1 LNGFISLLSI
11 IFKLHMKE
19 LIITNKILNWYDIH
33 KRTLPWRKKTSLKK
47 KQYYTLVSE
56 FMLQQTQVVTVIPYF
71 NRFIKNIPDL
81 ETLANFENR
90 KLIKLWEGLGYYS
103 RVRNLKKAA
112 KIVIKDF
119 NKKLPENFLDL
130 KSLPGIGDYTASAI
144 LAIAFNKPFIP
155 LDGNVER
162 VLKRYLYLKKENQIQ
177 KNNLIESKKIL
188 GTSIR
193 SSDYAQALM
202 ELGAIIC
209 KPKKPLCQKCP
220 ISKNC
225 KSLAKQDFVLK
236 KIKKDSKDK
245 YFLLKIYKKNNKYLL
260 VKNRNFNFLKNFN
273 IFPMEE
279 LIRPKNF
286 NQNLNFK
293 MSNMNMNIKIK
304 NNKVIKPIPFSYWI
318 DPKKLK
324 NHTLPTFTKKI
335 FTYLENHK

>member
-1 LNGFISLLSI
+1 
-11 IFKLHMKE
+11 MKDQ
-19 LIITNKILNWYDIH
+19 IITNKILNWYDIN
-33 KRTLPWRKKTSLKK
+33 KRSLPWRKKTSSKK

-81 ETLANFENR
+81 ETLASFENR
-90 KLIKLWEGLGYYS
+90 KLIKFWEGLGYYS

-112 KIVIKDF
+112 QVIIKDF
-119 NKKLPENFLDL
+119 NKKLPDNFLDL

-144 LAIAFNKPFIP
+144 LAIAFDKPFIP

-177 KNNLIESKKIL
+177 KDNLIKSKKVL
-188 GTSIR
+188 GTSSR

-202 ELGAIIC
+202 ELGALIC
-209 KPKKPLCQKCP
+209 RPNNPLCEKCP

-225 KSLAKQDFVLK
+225 KSYAKQDFILN
-236 KIKKDSKDK
+236 KIKKNNKDK
-245 YFLLKIYKKNNKYLL
+245 YFLLKVYKKNNKYLL
-260 VKNRNFNFLKNFN
+260 VKNRSFNFLKNFN
-273 IFPMEE
+273 IFPMQE

-293 MSNMNMNIKIK
+293 MSNMNMNIEIK
-304 NNKVIKPIPFSYWI
+304 NDKMTKPIPFSYWI

-324 NHTLPTFTKKI
+324 NYTLPTFTKKI
-335 FTYLENHK
+335 VTYLENHK

>member
-1 LNGFISLLSI
+1 
-11 IFKLHMKE
+11 MKDQ
-19 LIITNKILNWYDIH
+19 IITNKILNWYDIN
-33 KRTLPWRKKTSLKK
+33 KRSLPWRKKTSSKK

-81 ETLANFENR
+81 ETLASFENR
-90 KLIKLWEGLGYYS
+90 KLIKFWEGLGYYS
-103 RVRNLKKAA
+103 RVRNLKKTAQ
-112 KIVIKDF
+112 VIIKNF
-119 NKKLPENFLDL
+119 NKKLPDNFLDL

-144 LAIAFNKPFIP
+144 SAIAFNKPFIP

-177 KNNLIESKKIL
+177 KDNLIKSKKVL
-188 GTSIR
+188 GTSSR

-202 ELGAIIC
+202 ELGALIC
-209 KPKKPLCQKCP
+209 KPSNPLCKKCP

-225 KSLAKQDFVLK
+225 KSCAKQDFVLN

-245 YFLLKIYKKNNKYLL
+245 YFLLKVYKKNDKYLL

-273 IFPMEE
+273 IFPMQE

-293 MSNMNMNIKIK
+293 MSNMNMNIEIK
-304 NNKVIKPIPFSYWI
+304 NDKMTKPIPLSYWI

-324 NHTLPTFTKKI
+324 NYTLPTFTKKI
-335 FTYLENHK
+335 VTYLENHK

>member
-1 LNGFISLLSI
+1 
-11 IFKLHMKE
+11 MKDQ
-19 LIITNKILNWYDIH
+19 IITNKILNWYDIN
-33 KRTLPWRKKTSLKK
+33 KRSLPWRKKTSSKK

-81 ETLANFENR
+81 ETLASFENR

-112 KIVIKDF
+112 QVIIKDF
-119 NKKLPENFLDL
+119 NKKLPDNFLDL

-177 KNNLIESKKIL
+177 KDNLIKSKKVL
-188 GTSIR
+188 GTSSR

-202 ELGAIIC
+202 ELGALIC
-209 KPKKPLCQKCP
+209 RPKNPLCEKCP

-225 KSLAKQDFVLK
+225 KSFAKQDFVLN
-236 KIKKDSKDK
+236 KIKKINKDK
-245 YFLLKIYKKNNKYLL
+245 YFLLKVYKKNNKYLL

-273 IFPMEE
+273 IFPMQE

-293 MSNMNMNIKIK
+293 MSNMNMNIEIK
-304 NNKVIKPIPFSYWI
+304 NDKMTKPIPFSYWI

-324 NHTLPTFTKKI
+324 NYTLPTFTKKI
-335 FTYLENHK
+335 VTYLENHK

>member
-1 LNGFISLLSI
+1 
-11 IFKLHMKE
+11 MKDQ
-19 LIITNKILNWYDIH
+19 IITNKILNWYDIN
-33 KRTLPWRKKTSLKK
+33 KRSLPWRKKTSSKK
-47 KQYYTLVSE
+47 RQYYTLVSE

-81 ETLANFENR
+81 ETLASFENQ

-103 RVRNLKKAA
+103 RVRNLKKTAQ
-112 KIVIKDF
+112 VIIKNF
-119 NKKLPENFLDL
+119 NKRLPDNFLDL

-144 LAIAFNKPFIP
+144 SAIAFNKPFIP

-177 KNNLIESKKIL
+177 KDNLIKSKKVL
-188 GTSIR
+188 GKSSR

-202 ELGAIIC
+202 ELGALIC
-209 KPKKPLCQKCP
+209 RPNNPLCEKCP
-220 ISKNC
+220 ISKKC
-225 KSLAKQDFVLK
+225 KSFTKQDFVLN
-236 KIKKDSKDK
+236 KIKKINKDK
-245 YFLLKIYKKNNKYLL
+245 YFLLKVYKKNDKYLL

-273 IFPMEE
+273 IFPMQE

-293 MSNMNMNIKIK
+293 MSNMNMNIEIK
-304 NNKVIKPIPFSYWI
+304 NDKITKPIPFSYWI

-324 NHTLPTFTKKI
+324 NYTLPTFTKKI
-335 FTYLENHK
+335 VTYLESHK

>member
-1 LNGFISLLSI
+1 
-11 IFKLHMKE
+11 MKDQ
-19 LIITNKILNWYDIH
+19 IITNKILNWYDIN
-33 KRTLPWRKKTSLKK
+33 KRSLPWRKKTSSKK
-47 KQYYTLVSE
+47 RQYYTLVSE

-71 NRFIKNIPDL
+71 NRFIENIPDL
-81 ETLANFENR
+81 ETLASFENR

-103 RVRNLKKAA
+103 RVRNLKKTAQV
-112 KIVIKDF
+112 IIKDF
-119 NKKLPENFLDL
+119 NKKLPDNFLDL

-144 LAIAFNKPFIP
+144 SAIAFNKPFIP

-177 KNNLIESKKIL
+177 KDNLIKSKKVL
-188 GTSIR
+188 GTSSR

-202 ELGAIIC
+202 ELGALIC
-209 KPKKPLCQKCP
+209 RPNNPLCEKCP
-220 ISKNC
+220 ISKKC
-225 KSLAKQDFVLK
+225 KSFAKQDFVLN
-236 KIKKDSKDK
+236 KIKKINKEK
-245 YFLLKIYKKNNKYLL
+245 YFLLKVYKKNNKYLL

-273 IFPMEE
+273 IFPMQE

-293 MSNMNMNIKIK
+293 MSNMNMNIEIK
-304 NNKVIKPIPFSYWI
+304 NDKMTKPIPLSYWI

-324 NHTLPTFTKKI
+324 NYTLPTFTKKI